1 MTDCIEIDISKW
13 KSIFSHHIRNASKEK
28 EKDLFE
34 NNLNTQTGVNR
45 STFLKAALRNQ
56 VLSYYR
62 DELLKDDFRLNRI
75 RELWNWITLFL
86 LIFGPNFP
94 YDY

>member
-1 MTDCIEIDISKW
+1 MTDCIEIDISKR
-13 KSIFSHHIRNASKEK
+13 KSIFLHQIRNASKEK

-34 NNLNTQTGVNR
+34 SNLNTQTGVNR

-75 RELWNWITLFL
+75 REL
-86 LIFGPNFP
+86 
-94 YDY
+94 